1 MENNINNKVLS
12 FFGDRDS
19 AKIVILSFLQVMQ
32 GVFVILIILKI
43 LVVFKIL

>member
-12 FFGDRDS
+12 FFGDRSS

-32 GVFVILIILKI
+32 GVFVILIIFRIISL
-43 LVVFKIL
+43 FY